1 MSEARASAA
10 ARYRIG
16 SFSAHADA
24 AAATYLPPSHSVI
37 LSLARSS

>member
-10 ARYRIG
+10 ARYRSG

-24 AAATYLPPSHSVI
+24 AATSLPPSHSVI